1 MNSQD
6 MPVNQHQQTM
16 NMAPRPRVAR
26 VLLAILERL
35 QIGQIDLITPDGRL
49 HAFVGPDPGP
59 QAMLRIHDWRVCTD
73 VLRAGDIGFA
83 ESYIAKRWDTPDL
96 ARLLAVVAV
105 NHSALESA
113 IYGRWWGAFAY
124 RLRHLLRGNSR
135 GQARRNIHAHY
146 DLGNEFYRSW
156 LDATMTYSAGMFE
169 GRLDRGLEEAQS
181 VKYER
186 ILENLGVDAGDT
198 VLEIGCGWGGFA
210 EHAAR
215 SRGCRVHGITL
226 SREQLAY
233 ARERA
238 DKAGVGGLATFE
250 LRDYRDVRGEYDH
263 VVSIEMFEAVGE
275 KYWPQYFRA
284 VRDRLKSGGRALIQ
298 TISIAD
304 RLFARYRTG
313 TDFIQQYIFPGGM
326 LPSEEVFRDRAAQ
339 QGLIVGGSVAFRHDY
354 VETIRRWRH
363 RFNARLTDLHALGFD
378 ERFVRTW
385 NFYLAYCEAGFRA
398 GTIDVLQVEMKR
410 V

>member
-1 MNSQD
+1 MNLKD
-6 MPVNQHQQTM
+6 MPAPQHQDILDI
-16 NMAPRPRVAR
+16 APQPRLAR

-35 QIGQIDLITPDGRL
+35 QVGQLNLITPDGRL
-49 HAFVGPDPGP
+49 HAFTGPDPGP

-83 ESYIAKRWDTPDL
+83 ESYIQKRWDTPDL

-113 IYGRWWGAFAY
+113 IYGRWWGSIAY

-135 GQARRNIHAHY
+135 GQARRNVHAHY
-146 DLGNEFYRSW
+146 DLGNAFYALW
-156 LDATMTYSAGMFE
+156 LDATMTYSSGMFE
-169 GRLDRGLEEAQS
+169 GRMDSSLEEAQS
-181 VKYER
+181 LKYER
-186 ILENLGVDAGDT
+186 ILENLGVRAGDR

-215 SRGCRVHGITL
+215 TRACRVHGITL
-226 SREQLAY
+226 SKEQLAF
-233 ARERA
+233 ARARV
-238 DKAGVGGLATFE
+238 DQAGLGQLVTFE

-275 KYWPQYFRA
+275 KYWPQYFRT
-284 VRDRLKSGGRALIQ
+284 VRDRLKKGGRALVQ

-313 TDFIQQYIFPGGM
+313 TDFIQQYVFPGGM
-326 LPSEEVFRDRAAQ
+326 LPSEEIFRDRASQ
-339 QGLIVGGSVAFRHDY
+339 QGLVVGGSLKFRLDY
-354 VETIRRWRH
+354 AETVRRWRQ
-363 RFNARLTDLHALGFD
+363 RFNARLTELHALGFD

-398 GTIDVLQVEMKR
+398 GTIDVLQVELKR